1 MTFSSLESLKK
12 YLIKDSKEL
21 AINPVRFVSVDS
33 LAMWIEVKKML
44 LGLADESISLSS
56 YCEDKDTT
64 PNLRRLTSALKKVNH
79 SVLVMPLSE
88 HLRIKPEEAEETV
101 KKIKTHGQWKKPC
114 LRVLCDT

>member
-44 LGLADESISLSS
+44 LGLADESISPLEVVRKL
-56 YCEDKDTT
+56 YPPEWI
-64 PNLRRLTSALKKVNH
+64 RRGT
-79 SVLVMPLSE
+79 
-88 HLRIKPEEAEETV
+88 I
-101 KKIKTHGQWKKPC
+101 I
-114 LRVLCDT
+114 